1 MSKFE
6 LYLKETKE
14 VHALIMKP
22 LLSKEVDKAV
32 EVLEAI
38 KSLLLESQEV
48 IPDELP
54 DELPFMC
61 DIQYQIDLIPG
72 ANLLNLPHITEWAQK
87 RGRSWGRKLK
97 NS

>member
-72 ANLLNLPHITEWAQK
+72 ANLLNLPHITE
-87 RGRSWGRKLK
+87 
-97 NS
+97 